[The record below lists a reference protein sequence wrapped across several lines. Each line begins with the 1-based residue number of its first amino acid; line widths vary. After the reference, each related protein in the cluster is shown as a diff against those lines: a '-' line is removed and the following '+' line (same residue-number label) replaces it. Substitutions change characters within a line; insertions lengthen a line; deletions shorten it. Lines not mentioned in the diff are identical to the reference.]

1 MKEEFYFTLYCGP
14 FIANTYIGSR
24 SNAKAYFNRW
34 VRKHFPYY
42 EEYEFTVYR
51 YGTLQDMLN
60 SENLISS
67 YALVIVE

>member
-1 MKEEFYFTLYCGP
+1 MKEKFYFTLYCGQ
-14 FIANTYIGSR
+14 FIANAYIGSR

-42 EEYEFTVYR
+42 EDYEFTVCR
-51 YGTLQDMLN
+51 YGTLPDMLN